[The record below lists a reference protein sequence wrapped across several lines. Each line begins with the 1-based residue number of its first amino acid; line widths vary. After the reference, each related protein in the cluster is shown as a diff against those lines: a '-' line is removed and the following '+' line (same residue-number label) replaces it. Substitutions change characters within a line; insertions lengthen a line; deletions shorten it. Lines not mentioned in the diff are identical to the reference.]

1 MIKLK
6 YSNLEQ
12 YPVFQRTI
20 VKRLDQAHKG
30 GNTSIILLNFV
41 VFTVF

>member
-1 MIKLK
+1 MVKLK

-12 YPVFQRTI
+12 YPVFQRTV

-30 GNTSIILLNFV
+30 GYTSIILLNFV
-41 VFTVF
+41 GFNVF